1 MKEYNLTSYDMEV
14 IDYWCKLY
22 KDKRIVEELTEYYN
36 HWVDHGLI
44 FDYYKYIEFDNKG
57 NLKVYLICG

>member
-1 MKEYNLTSYDMEV
+1 MEV